1 MHQIGLTEHE
11 HLLKEFTMI
20 PSRGSCSNWRACAM
34 VREITPILDT
44 L

>member
-1 MHQIGLTEHE
+1 MHQFGLTEPE
-11 HLLKEFTMI
+11 HLLTEFTMI
-20 PSRGSCSNWRACAM
+20 PSRESCSNWQACAM